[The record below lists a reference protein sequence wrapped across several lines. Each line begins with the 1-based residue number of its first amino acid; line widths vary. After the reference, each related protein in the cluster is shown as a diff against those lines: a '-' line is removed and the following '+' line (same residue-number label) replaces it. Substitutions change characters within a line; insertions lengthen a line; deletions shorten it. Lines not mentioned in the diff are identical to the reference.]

1 MKLSFLGGAR
11 TVTGS
16 MHLIEV
22 NGQRVLLDCGIF
34 QGRRAE
40 SEQRN
45 LNLPFEAHC
54 ANALILSHAHIDHSG
69 NIPTLVRGGFV
80 GDILCTPATRD
91 LATIMLRDSARI
103 QEKDVEYVNKIRAR
117 KNEPPVTS
125 LYTIADAEQAIQYLV
140 ARAYHRPFDVAPGVR
155 ATFFDAG
162 HILGSAIT
170 VLEISE
176 NGNTTRLAFS
186 GDLGRKRMP
195 LLKSLE
201 TIRDIDYLIVE
212 STYGDRLHGELS
224 DADAKF
230 ARVVKETVARGGKV
244 IIPAFA
250 VGRAQQLIFA
260 LHRLIDSQAIPR
272 VPVYVDSPL
281 AIDATE
287 IFRMHPDA
295 FDGDV
300 KEMIE
305 RAHDPFGFRRLQ
317 YVREVEE
324 SKRLNEMD
332 EPMIIISASG
342 MAEFGRIR
350 HHLANNI
357 GDARNTI
364 LIVGFQAEH
373 TLGRKLIE
381 GMKRVR
387 IFGEEYTVRAHV
399 ERIDGFSAHADR
411 SELLAWIDAAKANLK
426 AVFVVHG
433 EEQSAFA
440 LADGIRA
447 LGVPEVI
454 VPKVGDS
461 VPL

>member
-22 NGQRVLLDCGIF
+22 NERRVLLDCGMF

-40 SEQRN
+40 SEYRN

-54 ANALILSHAHIDHSG
+54 ANAVILSHAHIDHSG

-103 QEKDVEYVNKIRAR
+103 QEKDVEYVNKVRAR
-117 KNEPPVTS
+117 HNEPPVAL

-140 ARAYHRPFDVAPGVR
+140 GRAYHRPFEVVPGVR

-170 VLEISE
+170 LLEISE
-176 NGNTTRLAFS
+176 NGNTKRLAFS
-186 GDLGRKRMP
+186 GDLGRKKMP

-201 TIRDIDYLIVE
+201 TIRDVDYLIVE

-224 DADAKF
+224 DADAKL
-230 ARVVKETVARGGKV
+230 ARVVQETVERDGKV

-260 LHRLIDSQAIPR
+260 LHRLIDKKVIPR

-281 AIDATE
+281 ALDATE
-287 IFRMHPDA
+287 IFRMYPDA
-295 FDGDV
+295 FNEDV
-300 KEMIE
+300 KEMVE
-305 RAHDPFGFRRLQ
+305 RAHDPFGFRMLR
-317 YVREVEE
+317 YVREVEQ

-332 EPMIIISASG
+332 GSMIIISASG

-350 HHLANNI
+350 HHLANYV
-357 GDARNTI
+357 GDARHTI

-373 TLGRKLIE
+373 TLGRKLAE

-387 IFGEEYTVRAHV
+387 IFGEEYTVRAQV

-411 SELLAWIDAAKANLK
+411 DELLAWIDLAKSNLK
-426 AVFVVHG
+426 GVFIVHG
-433 EEQSAFA
+433 EEKSALA

-447 LGVPEVI
+447 LGVREVRVPNIGDI
-454 VPKVGDS
+454 VT
-461 VPL
+461 L

>member
-1 MKLSFLGGAR
+1 MKLAFLGGAR

-22 NGQRVLLDCGIF
+22 NNQRVLLDCGMF

-40 SEQRN
+40 SERGN

-91 LATIMLRDSARI
+91 LAAIMLRDSARI
-103 QEKDVEYVNKIRAR
+103 QEKDVEYVNKIRGR
-117 KNEPPVTS
+117 KNEPPVTP
-125 LYTIADAEQAIQYLV
+125 LYSIADAEQAIQYLV
-140 ARAYHRPFDVAPGVR
+140 ARAYHRAFDVAPGVC
-155 ATFFDAG
+155 AMFFEAG
-162 HILGSAIT
+162 HIHGSAIT
-170 VLEISE
+170 ILEISE
-176 NGNTTRLAFS
+176 NGKTTRVAFS

-201 TIRDIDYLIVE
+201 TIRDVDYLIVE
-212 STYGDRLHGELS
+212 STYGDRLHGELK
-224 DADAKF
+224 DADVKL
-230 ARVVKETVARGGKV
+230 ARVVKETIARGGKV

-260 LHRLIDSQAIPR
+260 LHRLIDSNAIPR

-281 AIDATE
+281 AVDATE

-295 FDGDV
+295 FNGDV
-300 KEMIE
+300 KEMVE
-305 RAHDPFGFRRLQ
+305 RAHDPFGFRKLQ
-317 YVREVEE
+317 YVREVEV
-324 SKRLNEMD
+324 SKRLNEMN

-357 GDARNTI
+357 GDARHTI

-373 TLGRKLIE
+373 TLGRKLVE
-381 GMKRVR
+381 GMKHVR

-411 SELLAWIDAAKANLK
+411 AELLAWIDAAKSNLK
-426 AVFVVHG
+426 GVFVVHG
-433 EEQSAFA
+433 EEKSALG

-447 LGVPEVI
+447 LGVREVM
-454 VPKVGDS
+454 VPNVNDS
-461 VPL
+461 VVL

>member
-22 NGQRVLLDCGIF
+22 NSQRVLLDCGIF

-91 LATIMLRDSARI
+91 LAAIMLRDSARI

-117 KNEPPVTS
+117 KNEPPIAP
-125 LYTIADAEQAIQYLV
+125 LYTVADAEQAIQYLV
-140 ARAYHRPFDVAPGVR
+140 ARAYHRTFDVVPGVR

-170 VLEISE
+170 VLDISE
-176 NGNTTRLAFS
+176 NGKTTRLAFS

-201 TIRDIDYLIVE
+201 TIRDVDYLIVE
-212 STYGDRLHGELS
+212 STYGDRLHGELN

-260 LHRLIDSQAIPR
+260 LHRLIDAQAIPR

-287 IFRMHPDA
+287 IFRMYLDA

-300 KEMIE
+300 KEMVE
-305 RAHDPFGFRRLQ
+305 RAHDPFGFRKLQ
-317 YVREVEE
+317 YIREVED

-332 EPMIIISASG
+332 EPMIVISASG

-357 GDARNTI
+357 ADPRHTI

-373 TLGRKLIE
+373 TLGRKLAE
-381 GMKRVR
+381 GLKRVR
-387 IFGEEYTVRAHV
+387 IFGEEYTVRAQV

-411 SELLAWIDAAKANLK
+411 DELLAWVELAKANLK
-426 AVFVVHG
+426 GVFVVHG
-433 EEQSAFA
+433 EEKSALA

-454 VPKVGDS
+454 VPKVGDT

>member
-1 MKLSFLGGAR
+1 MNLSFLGGAR

-22 NGQRVLLDCGIF
+22 NNQRVLLDCGMF
-34 QGRRAE
+34 QGKRAE

-69 NIPTLVRGGFV
+69 NIPTFVRGGFV

-91 LATIMLRDSARI
+91 LAAIMLRDSAHI
-103 QEKDVEYVNKIRAR
+103 QEKDIQYVNKIRAR
-117 KNEPPVTS
+117 KKEPPVAP
-125 LYTIADAEQAIQYLV
+125 LYTVADAEQAIQFLV
-140 ARAYHRPFDVAPGVR
+140 AHAYHRPFEVAPGVC

-170 VLEISE
+170 LLEISE

-201 TIRDIDYLIVE
+201 IIRDIDYLIVE
-212 STYGDRLHGELS
+212 STYGDRLHGELD
-224 DADAKF
+224 DADAKL
-230 ARVVKETVARGGKV
+230 ARIVKETVERGGKV

-260 LHRLIDSQAIPR
+260 LHRLIDDQAIPR
-272 VPVYVDSPL
+272 VPVYIDSPL
-281 AIDATE
+281 ALDATE
-287 IFRMHPDA
+287 IFRLYPDA
-295 FDGDV
+295 FNGDV
-300 KEMIE
+300 TDMVE
-305 RAHDPFGFRRLQ
+305 RAHDPFGFRKLH
-317 YVREVEE
+317 YVRAVED
-324 SKRLNEMD
+324 SKRLNEID

-357 GDARNTI
+357 EDARNTI
-364 LIVGFQAEH
+364 LIVGYQAEH

-387 IFGEEYTVRAHV
+387 IFGEEYTVRAQI

-411 SELLAWIDAAKANLK
+411 NELLAWIDSAKSNLK
-426 AVFVVHG
+426 GVFVVHG
-433 EEQSAFA
+433 EEQSALA
-440 LADGIRA
+440 LAAGIRA
-447 LGVPEVI
+447 LGVPQVT

-461 VPL
+461 ASL

>member
-1 MKLSFLGGAR
+1 MQLSFLGGAR

-22 NGQRVLLDCGIF
+22 NRQRVLLDCGMF

-54 ANALILSHAHIDHSG
+54 ANAVILSHAHIDHSG

-91 LATIMLRDSARI
+91 LATIMLRDSAHI
-103 QEKDVEYVNKIRAR
+103 QDKDVEYVNKVRAR
-117 KNEPPVTS
+117 HNEPPVGA
-125 LYTIADAEQAIQYLV
+125 LYRVEDADQAIQSLV
-140 ARAYHRPFDVAPGVR
+140 GRAYHRPFDVVPGVR

-170 VLEISE
+170 VLALSE
-176 NGNTTRLAFS
+176 NGHTIRLGYS
-186 GDLGRKRMP
+186 GDLGRKAMP
-195 LLKSLE
+195 LLRTRE
-201 TIRDIDYLIVE
+201 TIREIDYLIVE
-212 STYGDRLHGELS
+212 STYGDRLHGGLG
-224 DADAKF
+224 DADAKL
-230 ARVVKETVARGGKV
+230 ARLVKATVERNGKV

-250 VGRAQQLIFA
+250 IGRAQELIFA
-260 LHRLIDSQAIPR
+260 LHRLIDQGAIPR

-281 AIDATE
+281 AADATE
-287 IFRMHPDA
+287 VFRMYPEA
-295 FDGDV
+295 FNGDV
-300 KEMIE
+300 KEMVE
-305 RAHDPFGFRRLQ
+305 RAHDPFGFRKLQ
-317 YVREVEE
+317 YIREVED
-324 SKRLNEMD
+324 SKRLNEID

-350 HHLANNI
+350 HHLVQNI
-357 GDARNTI
+357 GDPRSTI

-373 TLGRKLIE
+373 TLGRRLIE

-387 IFGEEYTVRAHV
+387 IFGEEYTVRAQV

-411 SELLAWIDAAKANLK
+411 DELLAWIDLAKGNLK

-440 LADGIRA
+440 LADGVRS

>member
-22 NGQRVLLDCGIF
+22 NERRVLLDCGMF

-40 SEQRN
+40 SEHRN

-80 GDILCTPATRD
+80 GDILCTPATLD

-103 QEKDVEYVNKIRAR
+103 QEKDVEYVTKVRAR
-117 KNEPPVTS
+117 HNEPPVAPF
-125 LYTIADAEQAIQYLV
+125 YTVADAEQAIQYLV
-140 ARAYHRPFDVAPGVR
+140 ARAYHRPFDVVPGVR

-170 VLEISE
+170 ILEISE
-176 NGNTTRLAFS
+176 NGKTTRLGFS

-195 LLKSLE
+195 LLKSRE
-201 TIRDIDYLIVE
+201 AIRDIDYLIVE

-224 DADAKF
+224 DADAKL

-260 LHRLIDSQAIPR
+260 LHRLIDSKAIPR

-281 AIDATE
+281 ALDATE
-287 IFRMHPDA
+287 VFRLHPDA
-295 FDGDV
+295 FNGDV
-300 KEMIE
+300 KEMVE
-305 RAHDPFGFRRLQ
+305 RAHDPFGFRMLH
-317 YVREVEE
+317 YVREVED
-324 SKRLNEMD
+324 SKRLNDMD

-357 GDARNTI
+357 GDPRHTI

-387 IFGEEYTVRAHV
+387 IFGEEYTVRAQV
-399 ERIDGFSAHADR
+399 ERI
-411 SELLAWIDAAKANLK
+411 
-426 AVFVVHG
+426 
-433 EEQSAFA
+433 
-440 LADGIRA
+440 
-447 LGVPEVI
+447 
-454 VPKVGDS
+454 
-461 VPL
+461 